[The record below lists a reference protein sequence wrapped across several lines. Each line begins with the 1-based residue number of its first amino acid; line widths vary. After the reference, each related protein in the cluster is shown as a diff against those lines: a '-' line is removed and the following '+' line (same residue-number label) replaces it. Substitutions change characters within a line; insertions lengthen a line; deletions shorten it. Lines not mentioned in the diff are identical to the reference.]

1 RVSGPEFLFDMGVGL
16 FFGVIGY
23 FARKGKY
30 EVSAMLI
37 GVIMGPLFETY
48 FLRAMRLGQGDLTIL
63 FSSWFAI
70 ALWVMV
76 VAALFLPFIRQRKKA
91 GVLAQTVQAGH
102 ES

>member
-1 RVSGPEFLFDMGVGL
+1 RVSGPEFLFDMGVGV
-16 FFGVIGY
+16 FFGLIGS

-48 FLRAMRLGQGDLTIL
+48 FLRAMRIGQGDLTIL
-63 FSSWFAI
+63 FSSWLGHAI
-70 ALWVMV
+70 WIL
-76 VAALFLPFIRQRKKA
+76 AAAPLSLPFTRNRRKS